1 MQLNYHD
8 LHEAFK
14 SVKANHG
21 CAGVDGVTIGAF
33 ESDIRHNLQKLE
45 YELSSGS
52 YFPLPLLKI
61 LVDKGKDDGEFRT
74 LCIPAVR
81 DRIAQ
86 TAVLNLIEPMLEKEF
101 EDCSFAYRKGRSVK
115 QAILTIKECYE
126 QGYRWVVDSDID
138 AFFDNVSHELLLERF
153 KRVIHDQKICALV
166 AQWIAPEVWDGEKL
180 FTLEKGIPQ
189 GSPVSPILANLFLD
203 ELDEVMLGS
212 GYKFIRYA
220 DDFVVLC
227 KNPKEAGDALEL
239 SKKVLD
245 RLHLSLD
252 EEDIV
257 SFDQGFK
264 YLGVMFIKSMIMVPF
279 DRPKRK
285 KRAVSWP
292 KPFNLDL
299 YMLKRKQGW

>member
-1 MQLNYHD
+1 MPT
-8 LHEAFK
+8 
-14 SVKANHG
+14 
-21 CAGVDGVTIGAF
+21 TITP
-33 ESDIRHNLQKLE
+33 SIIRRE
-45 YELSSGS
+45 
-52 YFPLPLLKI
+52 
-61 LVDKGKDDGEFRT
+61 
-74 LCIPAVR
+74 
-81 DRIAQ
+81 
-86 TAVLNLIEPMLEKEF
+86 LIE
-101 EDCSFAYRKGRSVK
+101 
-115 QAILTIKECYE
+115 
-126 QGYRWVVDSDID
+126 
-138 AFFDNVSHELLLERF
+138 FDHLVETWSHELLLERF

-180 FTLEKGIPQ
+180 FTLERGIPQ